1 MSFTL
6 KLAAGLFATCCTLAH
21 AEEMNYELTQIEGSW
36 AWGNT
41 QWNTFSTDGY
51 VDNSTDVAQVDAIF
65 HSPYVYQAPYTEI
78 NGVYNWP
85 TGTATLAFSV
95 NGGNLATLNTLSVLS
110 SRSYSDDTL
119 VSLDYSTDHGAT
131 WTTALSS
138 TTGAINWYPVGT
150 AGTQTETVNLSFGGV
165 SGNAFKLSFTG
176 SQISIHSLSVD
187 GSTGVVPEPEGYALV
202 LAGLGI
208 VGLMAQRRRP
218 ANA

>member
-1 MSFTL
+1 MSFES
-6 KLAAGLFATCCTLAH
+6 KLAVALLASCAALAH
-21 AEEMNYELTQIEGSW
+21 AESLNYELTQIEGSW

-51 VDNSTDVAQVDAIF
+51 VDNSTDVGQVDAIF

-95 NGGNLATLNTLSVLS
+95 NDGNTATLSTLSVLS

-131 WTTALSS
+131 WRTALNT
-138 TTGAINWYPVGT
+138 TTGELGWLYVGT
-150 AGTQTETVNLSFGGV
+150 AGTKTETINLSFGGV
-165 SGNAFKLSFTG
+165 LGNAFKLSFTG
-176 SQISIHSLSVD
+176 VQISIHSLSVD
-187 GSTGVVPEPEGYALV
+187 GSAAVVPEPEGNALV

-208 VGLMAQRRRP
+208 VGLMSLRGRQAK
-218 ANA
+218 A

>member
-1 MSFTL
+1 MSFKS
-6 KLAAGLFATCCTLAH
+6 KLAVALLASCCALAH
-21 AEEMNYELTQIEGSW
+21 ADNVNYELTQIDGSW

-41 QWNTFSTDGY
+41 QWNAVSLYGY
-51 VDNSTDVAQVDAIF
+51 VNNSTDVAQVDAIF
-65 HSPYVYQAPYTEI
+65 HSPYVYQAPDTQI
-78 NGVYNWP
+78 NGIYNWP
-85 TGTATLAFSV
+85 AGTATLAFAV
-95 NGGNLATLNTLSVLS
+95 EGRNTATLNPLSVLP
-110 SRSYSDDTL
+110 SRSYGGDTL

-150 AGTQTETVNLSFGGV
+150 AGTQTEIVNLSFGGV

-187 GSTGVVPEPEGYALV
+187 GSTAVVPEPEGYALM

-218 ANA
+218 AQA